1 VIFLQLDI
9 DNIAKRCYCVNI
21 KHRYGVKNFLEGGE
35 HMTLNRGRIDIVL
48 ARKKMSVTAL
58 AKAYGVSRTRMNV
71 ILNSKAITPI
81 CAGRLADALNV
92 DVTEIM
98 ETEN

>member
-1 VIFLQLDI
+1 
-9 DNIAKRCYCVNI
+9 
-21 KHRYGVKNFLEGGE
+21 
-35 HMTLNRGRIDIVL
+35 MTLNRDRINIEL

-58 AKAYGVSRTRMNV
+58 AKVYGVSRIRMNV
-71 ILNSKAITPI
+71 ILNSKAITPV

-92 DVTEIM
+92 DITEIM

>member
-1 VIFLQLDI
+1 
-9 DNIAKRCYCVNI
+9 
-21 KHRYGVKNFLEGGE
+21 
-35 HMTLNRGRIDIVL
+35 MTLNRDRINIML

-58 AKAYGVSRTRMNV
+58 AEVYGVSRTRMNV

-92 DVTEIM
+92 DVAEIM
-98 ETEN
+98 ETED

>member
-1 VIFLQLDI
+1 
-9 DNIAKRCYCVNI
+9 
-21 KHRYGVKNFLEGGE
+21 
-35 HMTLNRGRIDIVL
+35 MTLNRDRINIEL

-58 AKAYGVSRTRMNV
+58 AEVYGVSRTRMNV
-71 ILNSKAITPI
+71 ILNSKTITPI

-98 ETEN
+98 ETED